1 MSLEARSLNSVCRLC
16 QFLLEALQ
24 ECTLSLLP
32 VVAANSLHA
41 LPCRHMAPISDSV
54 FAGPSS
60 LCVCISVS
68 KPSSPFFYKT
78 PVIEFSI
85 CTIQYEF
92 KLIVSAKTISK

>member
-1 MSLEARSLNSVCRLC
+1 MSELSVSVMSVPPGSPARMHP
-16 QFLLEALQ
+16 
-24 ECTLSLLP
+24 LSLLP
-32 VVAANSLHA
+32 VIAANSLHA

-60 LCVCISVS
+60 LCICISVS
-68 KPSSPFFYKT
+68 KPFSPFFYKT